1 VLEPPPLVRRALAL
15 AKRLGFERSCSPQ
28 TGRLLHVLAAQRGR
42 GRAGEIGT
50 GCGVGAAWILA
61 GLAPS
66 VPFVTVER
74 DTRLAAAA
82 RELLSGDA
90 NALVLDGDWRDFLAA
105 EAPFD
110 LLFVD
115 ARDAKT
121 DPDVVGLLAPGGTA
135 ILDDLRPGRPMAYPV
150 RELWLDHPE
159 LAAIEVAVS
168 EREAVILATRIL

>member
-1 VLEPPPLVRRALAL
+1 MLEPPPLVQRALAL
-15 AKRLGFERSCSPQ
+15 AKRLGFERSCSLQ
-28 TGRLLHVLAAQRGR
+28 TGRLLQVLASQRGR
-42 GRAGEIGT
+42 TRAGEIGA
-50 GCGVGAAWILA
+50 GCGVGAAWMLT
-61 GLAPS
+61 GLPPS

-74 DTRLAAAA
+74 DAQLAAAA
-82 RELLSGDA
+82 RELLSEDPVA
-90 NALVLDGDWRDFLAA
+90 RVLEGDWREVVAA

-121 DPDVVGLLAPGGTA
+121 DPAVIGLLAPGGTA
-135 ILDDLRPGRPMAYPV
+135 ILDDLTPGSPMPYPV

-159 LAAIEVAVS
+159 LAAIEIAVS

>member
-1 VLEPPPLVRRALAL
+1 MLEPPPLVHRAFALAGQ
-15 AKRLGFERSCSPQ
+15 LGFERSCSLE
-28 TGRLLHVLAAQRGR
+28 TGRLLHVLAAGRGR
-42 GRAGEIGT
+42 TRAGEIGT

-74 DTRLAAAA
+74 EPRLAEAA
-82 RELLSGDA
+82 RELLIGDA
-90 NALVLDGDWRDFLAA
+90 NARVLEGDWRDVATA

-121 DPDVVGLLAPGGTA
+121 DPAVVGLLAPGGTA
-135 ILDDLRPGRPMAYPV
+135 ILDDLRPGRPMPYPV

-168 EREAVILATRIL
+168 EREAVILVTRIL